1 MFAITPLKTDTIYL
15 LRHAEAE
22 GGALEDP
29 LTQAGQTAAD
39 AMVPQLEALEV
50 DGIFSSP
57 ALRAKQTAQPL
68 ADKLDLA
75 VSVMPDLREHRLS
88 LSGHDPED
96 PLLQERFSQRAK
108 ARPGGESFNAASMR
122 LRQAL
127 TAISRRP
134 ILAPLLVTHGGL
146 IASLLSQRDKNY
158 GYVEFTQM
166 PRPALFKVTHQKGMP
181 RAIELL

>member
-15 LRHAEAE
+15 LRHAESE
-22 GGALEDP
+22 GGSLGDGLTDAGRAAAHAL
-29 LTQAGQTAAD
+29 
-39 AMVPQLEALEV
+39 VPQLEGLEI

-57 ALRAKQTAQPL
+57 AARAKETAQPI
-68 ADKLDLA
+68 AEKLGTS

-88 LSGHDPED
+88 LSGHDPDD
-96 PLLQERFSQRAK
+96 PLLEERFKQRAK

-127 TAISRRP
+127 IAISRRP

-146 IASLLSQRDKNY
+146 IASVLSQRDKTY
-158 GYVEFTQM
+158 GYAEFLQM

-181 RAIELL
+181 KAIELL